1 MVAEI
6 EGLNYVRILRIDGG
20 LMPKKISR
28 STGSGKTLR
37 VRDPIHDLIVFEGKS
52 ELDQLAW
59 RLLNT
64 KEFQRLRRIKQLGF
78 SELTYPG
85 ASHSRFSHS
94 VGVFHAARQLVSII
108 KNNFSKTDD
117 DRLVACLCAALLHD
131 IGHGPFSHVFE
142 RQLKTPT
149 LKKVHEKWTCN
160 IISAD
165 TDVFRVLNE
174 FDPKLPARVVKII
187 ESDDPEDIYA
197 SIVSS
202 QFDADRLDYLRRD
215 RYMCGVSVGQFDC
228 SWLIENLIKAD
239 VVRYADPERQTSA
252 KIEWIVLNP
261 KAREAAEG
269 YLLARYQLYSTV
281 YYHKTTRSAEG
292 MLHIVLGRVIEAIRA
307 KKFDII
313 GLPERHSLS
322 RFFSKRNPDVSEG
335 MSRGLLNFARRALP
349 VDEAMRLVVSAQ
361 A

>member
-108 KNNFSKTDD
+108 KNKFSKTDD

-187 ESDDPEDIYA
+187 ESRSRRYLCQHCFKSVLTLIDWIICDVTDTCVVFQWGN
-197 SIVSS
+197 SIAVG
-202 QFDADRLDYLRRD
+202 LLR
-215 RYMCGVSVGQFDC
+215 
-228 SWLIENLIKAD
+228 IELKLMLLGTLT
-239 VVRYADPERQTSA
+239 PSA
-252 KIEWIVLNP
+252 KRPRKSNGLFLIQKRAKPRKVICSRDTN
-261 KAREAAEG
+261 
-269 YLLARYQLYSTV
+269 YIQLYISI
-281 YYHKTTRSAEG
+281 RPGDIARG
-292 MLHIVLGRVIEAIRA
+292 NACDNDVLGRVIEAIRA
-307 KKFDII
+307 KMSFDII
-313 GLPERHSLS
+313 GLAAETVPTSLS
-322 RFFSKRNPDVSEG
+322 AGSFRKQIPDVSEG
-335 MSRGLLNFARRALP
+335 MSRGFVREGLLA
-349 VDEAMRLVVSAQ
+349 SASV
-361 A
+361 AG